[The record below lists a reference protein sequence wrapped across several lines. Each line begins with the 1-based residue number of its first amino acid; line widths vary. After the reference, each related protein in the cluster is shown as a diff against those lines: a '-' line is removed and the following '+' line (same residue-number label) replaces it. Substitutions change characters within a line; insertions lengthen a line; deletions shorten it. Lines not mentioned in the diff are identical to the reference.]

1 MTMRNAFA
9 NLATETNQLSDREL
23 QEGVLYAM
31 LAILEKMPRID
42 TADRIVTNQ
51 ETGSVSISSGTVT
64 TVTTVGTVSNQT
76 NIGGRDAAHASFA
89 MANIG
94 ALHIYNNILVT
105 A

>member
-9 NLATETNQLSDREL
+9 NLATETNQLSDREI

-31 LAILEKMPRID
+31 LAILEKMPRVD
-42 TADRIVTNQ
+42 TADRLVTNQ
-51 ETGSVSISSGTVT
+51 ETGSVAISSG

-76 NIGGRDAAHASFA
+76 NIGGRDAAHVSFA

>member
-31 LAILEKMPRID
+31 LAILEKMPRVD

-64 TVTTVGTVSNQT
+64 TVANQT

>member
-31 LAILEKMPRID
+31 LAILEKMPRVD

-64 TVTTVGTVSNQT
+64 TVTTVS

>member
-31 LAILEKMPRID
+31 LAILEKMPRVD

-51 ETGSVSISSGTVT
+51 ETGSVSISSG

-94 ALHIYNNILVT
+94 ALHIYTNILVT

>member
-31 LAILEKMPRID
+31 LAILEKMPRVD

-51 ETGSVSISSGTVT
+51 ETGSVTI
-64 TVTTVGTVSNQT
+64 VGTVSNQT

>member
-31 LAILEKMPRID
+31 LAILEKMPRVD

-51 ETGSVSISSGTVT
+51 ETGSVSISSGTA
-64 TVTTVGTVSNQT
+64 TTVGTVSNQT

>member
-31 LAILEKMPRID
+31 LAILEKMPRVD

-51 ETGSVSISSGTVT
+51 ETGSVSISSG

>member
-31 LAILEKMPRID
+31 LAILEKMPRVD

-51 ETGSVSISSGTVT
+51 ETGS
-64 TVTTVGTVSNQT
+64 VTTVGTVSNQT
-76 NIGGRDAAHASFA
+76 NIGGRDAAHTSFA

>member
-1 MTMRNAFA
+1 MTMKNAFA

-31 LAILEKMPRID
+31 LAILEKMPRVD

-51 ETGSVSISSGTVT
+51 ETGSVSISSG

>member
-31 LAILEKMPRID
+31 LAILEKMPRVD

-64 TVTTVGTVSNQT
+64 TVTTVANQT

>member
-1 MTMRNAFA
+1 MTMSNAFA

-31 LAILEKMPRID
+31 LAILEKMPRVD

-64 TVTTVGTVSNQT
+64 TVTTVSNQT
-76 NIGGRDAAHASFA
+76 NIGGRDAAHTSFA

>member
-31 LAILEKMPRID
+31 LAILEKMPRVD

-51 ETGSVSISSGTVT
+51 ETGVT
-64 TVTTVGTVSNQT
+64 AVTTVGTVSNQT

>member
-31 LAILEKMPRID
+31 LAILEKMPRVD

-64 TVTTVGTVSNQT
+64 TVTTVSNQT

>member
-31 LAILEKMPRID
+31 LAILEKMPRVD

-64 TVTTVGTVSNQT
+64 TVATVFNQT

>member
-31 LAILEKMPRID
+31 LAILEKMPRVD

-64 TVTTVGTVSNQT
+64 TVSNQT

>member
-31 LAILEKMPRID
+31 LAILKKMPRVD

-51 ETGSVSISSGTVT
+51 ETGSVSISSG

>member
-31 LAILEKMPRID
+31 LAILEKMPRVD

-51 ETGSVSISSGTVT
+51 ETGSVSISSGTA
-64 TVTTVGTVSNQT
+64 TTVGTVSNQT

-94 ALHIYNNILVT
+94 ALHIYTNILVT

>member
-31 LAILEKMPRID
+31 LAILEKMPRVD

-64 TVTTVGTVSNQT
+64 TVGTVSNQT

-89 MANIG
+89 IANIG

>member
-31 LAILEKMPRID
+31 LAILEKMPRVD

-51 ETGSVSISSGTVT
+51 ETGSVSISSGTV
-64 TVTTVGTVSNQT
+64 TVSNQT

>member
-31 LAILEKMPRID
+31 LAILEKMPRVD

-51 ETGSVSISSGTVT
+51 ETGSVT

>member
-42 TADRIVTNQ
+42 TAGRIVTNQ
-51 ETGSVSISSGTVT
+51 ETG
-64 TVTTVGTVSNQT
+64 VGTISNQT

>member
-31 LAILEKMPRID
+31 LAILEKMPRVD

-51 ETGSVSISSGTVT
+51 ETGSVSISNG